1 MWLDD
6 FDRRAGAAVRRRL
19 RRVPGGRAAAWLAA
33 NALGPTFRTLVAGLL
48 LTAGRRRTGVE
59 ALAGSTIASYGA
71 RVLRDR
77 LGRPRPGR
85 REEGG
90 FPSRHAAAAVAI
102 ARAVGRADPAAGR
115 VLAAGAALGLA
126 GRVAS
131 AEHDPADVIA
141 GALLGWTVARL
152 VARALERMAP
162 SPLP

>member
-6 FDRRAGAAVRRRL
+6 LDRRMGASARRRL
-19 RRVPGGRAAAWLAA
+19 REVPGGRVAAWLAA
-33 NALGPTFRTLVAGLL
+33 TALGPSFRMLVAALL

-59 ALAGSTIASYGA
+59 ALAGSAIASWGA
-71 RVLRDR
+71 RFLRDR

-85 REEGG
+85 RTEGG

-102 ARAVGRADPAAGR
+102 ARAVGRADPVAGR
-115 VLAAGAALGLA
+115 ILAAGAAVGLA

-141 GALLGWTVARL
+141 GAALGWAVARL
-152 VARALERMAP
+152 VARGLERTAP
-162 SPLP
+162 SRIR